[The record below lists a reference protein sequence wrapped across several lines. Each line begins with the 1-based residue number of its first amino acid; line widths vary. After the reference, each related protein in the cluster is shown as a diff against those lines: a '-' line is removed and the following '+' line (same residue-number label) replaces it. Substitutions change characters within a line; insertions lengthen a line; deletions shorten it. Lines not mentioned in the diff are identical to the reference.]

1 MSKRIFITGK
11 LAYPSLKKTLFRL
24 NLDFDYQ
31 ILKMPITVAAL
42 MDSNFIIRNL
52 KKTKSIDLN
61 SAGDLEIIL
70 PGRSR
75 AEIKKIKT
83 EIKNDKIKFSKGPE
97 EIIDLAD
104 FFGKKRVKI
113 DFKQAKRGHK
123 IIAEINEAALMDLDQ
138 ILKIADYYHQSGAD
152 IIDLGCVNGREFPHL
167 EEVIYSLKE
176 KDYKLSLDTFNQD
189 EIIRASKTGID
200 YLLSLNSHNLE
211 ALNYDVSYLPVIIPD
226 PEEGN
231 LKSLYKNIKEVEK
244 KGLKKYIIDPILDP
258 INFGFSQSLLRYLEL
273 AEAENLNQ
281 DMMMGVGNLIELSD
295 CDSTGLNFLTAALA
309 VELDIEYLL
318 TTEASFKTRG
328 AVKELDLALKI
339 ISHADQENSLPN
351 RLSDLLLNL
360 KDRKDRNYS
369 REEIKEIKN
378 SITDSNYRIL
388 NDGEAINI
396 FNAQEEYRGKN
407 IRKLF
412 SKLKNAEEAS
422 HAFYLGRELQKAYTA
437 LNLSK
442 NYRQEDE
449 LDWGYLNTNFEGKNN
464 DNRDSNNNS

>member
-1 MSKRIFITGK
+1 MLKRIFITGK
-11 LAYPSLKKTLFRL
+11 LAYPSLKKSLSRL

-42 MDSNFIIRNL
+42 MDSDFIIRNL
-52 KKTKSIDLN
+52 KKAEIMNLN
-61 SAGDLEIIL
+61 SEQDLEIIL

-83 EIKNDKIKFSKGPE
+83 KIKNNKIKFIRGPE
-97 EIIDLAD
+97 EIIDLPE
-104 FFGKKRVKI
+104 FFGKKAPKI
-113 DFKQAKRGHK
+113 DFSQKKRGHK
-123 IIAEINEAALMDLDQ
+123 IIAEINEAALMDLGQ
-138 ILKIADYYHQSGAD
+138 IIKIADYYHQSGAD

-176 KDYKLSLDTFNQD
+176 KDYKLSIDTFNQD

-200 YLLSLNSHNLE
+200 YLLSINSHNIE

-226 PEEGN
+226 PEQGN
-231 LKSLYKNIKEVEK
+231 LKSLFKNIKEVEK
-244 KGLKKYIIDPILDP
+244 KGLKNYIVDPILDP
-258 INFGFSQSLLRYLEL
+258 INFGFSQSLFRYLKL
-273 AEAENLNQ
+273 AEAENLKQ
-281 DMMMGVGNLIELSD
+281 DMMIGVGNLIELSD

-309 VELDIEYLL
+309 VELNIKYLL

-339 ISHADQENSLPN
+339 ISHAAQENSLPN
-351 RLSDLLLNL
+351 KLSDLLLNF

-369 REEIKEIKN
+369 RDEVKEIKD

-396 FNAQEEYRGKN
+396 FNAKEAYRGKN
-407 IRKLF
+407 IGELF
-412 SKLKNAEEAS
+412 SKLKNAEEPS
-422 HAFYLGRELQKAYTA
+422 HAFYLGKELQKAYTA
-437 LNLSK
+437 INLSK

-449 LDWGYLNTNFEGKNN
+449 LNWGYLNSNFKEKNN
-464 DNRDSNNNS
+464 DN